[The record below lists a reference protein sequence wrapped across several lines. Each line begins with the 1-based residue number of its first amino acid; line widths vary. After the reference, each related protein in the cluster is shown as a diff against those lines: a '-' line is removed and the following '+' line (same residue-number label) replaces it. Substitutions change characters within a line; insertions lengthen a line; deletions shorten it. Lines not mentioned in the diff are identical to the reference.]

1 MKCAEHPAQY
11 LAKLKVGSVD
21 VRRQISAIS
30 DLPYPYDPLLEPE
43 LAGMTYYQV
52 ALLKQAQAAAAGAL
66 EPLVFFTDRRIGKPA
81 QVNFNLN
88 SNESY
93 AEFLKRIARAEGEV
107 VDEEPDNE
115 LGL

>member
-1 MKCAEHPAQY
+1 MRCAQHPALY

-52 ALLKQAQAAAAGAL
+52 ALFKQAEAMAAGAL
-66 EPLVFFTDRRIGKPA
+66 DPLVFFTDRRIGKPA

-88 SNESY
+88 ANEGY
-93 AEFLKRIARAEGEV
+93 AEFLKRIAEAEGEV
-107 VDEEPDNE
+107 IDAEPDNE

>member
-1 MKCAEHPAQY
+1 MRCAQHPALY

-52 ALLKQAQAAAAGAL
+52 ALFKQRYWSINSA
-66 EPLVFFTDRRIGKPA
+66 DRRDSII
-81 QVNFNLN
+81 
-88 SNESY
+88 ESY
-93 AEFLKRIARAEGEV
+93 F
-107 VDEEPDNE
+107 N
-115 LGL
+115 